1 MHSLYKS
8 IWVSKVAEHELDNF
22 VFRLKCNNYVN
33 FCNFFVLFV
42 QNLWEISYF
51 FLEWRNYVT
60 FFILHA
66 TCFKVFWSVRQ
77 LFILIQYLHVFDTML
92 YFNVEIHYYLYF
104 NGKSDEK
111 NRTN

>member
-42 QNLWEISYF
+42 QNL
-51 FLEWRNYVT
+51 
-60 FFILHA
+60 
-66 TCFKVFWSVRQ
+66 
-77 LFILIQYLHVFDTML
+77 
-92 YFNVEIHYYLYF
+92 
-104 NGKSDEK
+104 
-111 NRTN
+111 